1 LSGKPAII
9 KKMLFQKSL
18 LRELR
23 SAAGG
28 VLAVLLTVLVTMT
41 LIRILGRAAS
51 GRIDSELVVPLI
63 VFNTVSLMHT
73 VLLLTVYIAVLIV
86 LTRWWKDSE
95 MVIWFSAGKGL
106 TDVIAP
112 VLRFVLP
119 VMVLVAL
126 LSMFASPWARE
137 QISSFEEEIRGR
149 GDAQR
154 LSPGQFRES
163 LSGQR
168 VFFLETPDDE
178 AGKTGK
184 VFVRSI
190 EPSGLQTIIVSSTG
204 RFEKDAEGQQ
214 WAVLEKGYRTDYVP
228 GGLESRTMGFEMY
241 RIRLEAPVAN
251 PRVGQSLAT
260 TGTFDLLSRDDA
272 ASKGEVAMRLGFPL
286 LTLALAILAIPLS
299 VTSAR
304 TGRATNLIIALL
316 IYVTASNFFNIIKS
330 MLAQGKLG
338 FAVAW
343 WLLPAIMLALA
354 AVLFWWRSRQRAGFV
369 DWLLRLSRKSRPPD
383 ASRFA

>member
-1 LSGKPAII
+1 
-9 KKMLFQKSL
+9 MLFQKSL

-73 VLLLTVYIAVLIV
+73 VLMLTVYIAVLIV
-86 LTRWWKDSE
+86 LSRWWKDSE

-106 TDVIAP
+106 TDVIVP

-119 VMVLVAL
+119 VMALVAL

-137 QISSFEEEIRGR
+137 QIGSFEEEIRGR

-178 AGKTGK
+178 AGEIGK

-190 EPSGLQTIIVSSTG
+190 EVPSGRQILIVSSTG
-204 RFEKDAEGQQ
+204 RFEKDADGQQ
-214 WAVLEKGYRTDYVP
+214 WAVLEKGYRTDYAP
-228 GGLESRTMGFEMY
+228 GGLESRITGFDTY
-241 RIRLEAPVAN
+241 RIRLEQPVVTS
-251 PRVGQSLAT
+251 RVGQNLAM
-260 TGTFDLLSRDDA
+260 TGTLELMGRDDLG
-272 ASKGEVAMRLGFPL
+272 SKGEVAIRLGFPL
-286 LTLALAILAIPLS
+286 LTFALAILAIPLS

-304 TGRATNLIIALL
+304 AGRATNLIVALL
-316 IYVTASNFFNIIKS
+316 IYVTASNFFSVIKS
-330 MLAQGKLG
+330 LLTQGKLS
-338 FAVAW
+338 FAIAW

-354 AVLFWWRSRQRAGFV
+354 AVLFWWRSRQRVGII
-369 DWLLRLSRKSRPPD
+369 DWLLGMRVKVQVPNTGGTS
-383 ASRFA
+383 